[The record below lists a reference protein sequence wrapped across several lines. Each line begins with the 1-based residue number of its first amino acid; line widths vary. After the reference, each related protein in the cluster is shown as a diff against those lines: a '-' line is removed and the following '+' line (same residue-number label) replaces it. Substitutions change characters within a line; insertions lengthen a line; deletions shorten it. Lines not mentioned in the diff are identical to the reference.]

1 MLLEK
6 VTKEWHTQIASQL
19 NEFMGKFF
27 KENVTPVLNL
37 IL

>member
-6 VTKEWHTQIASQL
+6 VTKEWHTQIASHL
-19 NEFMGKFF
+19 NEFMGKF
-27 KENVTPVLNL
+27 KENITPVLNL